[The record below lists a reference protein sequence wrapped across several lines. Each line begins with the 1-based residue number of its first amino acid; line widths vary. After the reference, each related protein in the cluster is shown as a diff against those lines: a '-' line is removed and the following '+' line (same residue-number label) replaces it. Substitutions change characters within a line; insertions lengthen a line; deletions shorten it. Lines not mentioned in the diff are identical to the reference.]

1 LQKQLLLRAIL
12 FLYQTDNSVAM
23 KNLANFTVIA
33 TLVVALFIP
42 SGTQAQQSLT
52 DTAYINAI
60 SSAVPFLR
68 ISPDARAGGMGD
80 VGIGVSPDANG
91 WYYAPAKMAFA
102 PEDMSLSVTYTPWL
116 RQLVNDIYLASLYG
130 YKRIDDM
137 QTVGGSLRYFSLGNI
152 TFTGLNGQYIG
163 EHRPNEFA
171 IDAGYSRKLSD
182 VFSAGIMLKFIY
194 SNLASGQEISGVAI
208 KPGTSAA
215 ADISFYYHNDDVRL
229 GNSAAEVSGGVTVS
243 NLGAKITYTDDAQ
256 NKDFLPA
263 NIGIGGALKLEID
276 QYNDITFAADLNKL
290 MVPAMFNNI
299 NGDFRD
305 LSVPSSII
313 QSFSDAPGGFKEE
326 LREIIYQVGLE
337 YWYDKQFALRA
348 GYFYEHGTKG
358 GRNFA
363 TVGVGLK
370 YNVFGLNFSYLIPT
384 TNLRNPL
391 DNTLRFS
398 LNFDFEALAGKKEDT
413 NNN

>member
-1 LQKQLLLRAIL
+1 MTR
-12 FLYQTDNSVAM
+12 
-23 KNLANFTVIA
+23 LANHILVI
-33 TLVVALFIP
+33 TLCAAFLIP
-42 SGTQAQQSLT
+42 SQSQAQSNSLT
-52 DTAYINAI
+52 DTTYLNAI

-91 WYYAPAKMAFA
+91 WFYSPAKMAFA

-130 YKRIDDM
+130 YKRIDEM
-137 QTVGGSLRYFSLGNI
+137 QAVGGSLRYFSLGNI
-152 TFTGLNGQYIG
+152 TFTDLNGQYAG
-163 EHRPNEFA
+163 DFRPHEFA
-171 IDAGYSRKLSD
+171 LDAGYSRKLSD
-182 VFSAGIMLKFIY
+182 VFSAGIMLKFVY
-194 SNLASGQEISGVAI
+194 SNLASGQEVSGVAV

-215 ADISFYYHNDDVRL
+215 ADISFYYLNDEVKL
-229 GNSAAEVSGGVTVS
+229 GNSPATISAGLSVS
-243 NLGAKITYTDDAQ
+243 NLGAKMTYTEDAQ

-263 NIGIGGALKLEID
+263 NIGIGGALQMEID
-276 QYNDITFAADLNKL
+276 QYNEITFAADLNKL
-290 MVPAMFNNI
+290 MVPAMYNSI

-313 QSFSDAPGGFKEE
+313 QSFSDAPGGMKEE
-326 LREIIYQVGLE
+326 LREIIYQIGLE

-384 TNLRNPL
+384 STIRNPL

-398 LNFDFEALAGKKEDT
+398 LNFDFDALSGKQEES
-413 NNN
+413 N